1 MYLKEKIQ
9 EELKKDYKFLS
20 ILNDYKENYYPSK
33 ENIFKSFELINNIKV
48 LIIGQDP
55 YHKKGQANGLSFSVN
70 KDIKIPPSLR
80 NIFKE
85 LNQEYGYDKPKHGDL
100 SSWSKQGV
108 LLLNSILTVEEG
120 KPSSHK
126 KLGWEDFTDNIIRY
140 ISDNEE
146 NIVFLLWGNFAKS
159 KEILIDENKHHIL
172 KSSHPSPF
180 SVNRGFLGCG
190 HFKKCNEYL
199 KLKNINP
206 IDWEIK

>member
-9 EELKKDYKFLS
+9 KELLKDYKFKSL
-20 ILNDYKENYYPSK
+20 LNDYKESYFPPK
-33 ENIFKSFELINNIKV
+33 DKIFQSFELISNIKV
-48 LIIGQDP
+48 LILGQDP
-55 YHKKGQANGLSFSVN
+55 YHGYDQANGLAFSVN
-70 KDIKIPPSLR
+70 KGIKIPPSLR

-85 LNQEYGYDKPKHGDL
+85 LNNEYGYDMPQHGDL

-108 LLLNSILTVEEG
+108 LLLNSILTVESN

-126 KLGWEDFTDNIIRY
+126 KLGWEDFTNNIIKH
-140 ISDNEE
+140 ISDNEK

-159 KEILIDENKHHIL
+159 KEDLINKDKHLIL
-172 KSSHPSPF
+172 KSTHPSPF
-180 SVNRGFLGCG
+180 SANKGFLGCD

-199 KLKNINP
+199 EEKNINP